1 MRRFMAVVAVFC
13 VAAASPVFAAGIHGS
28 VKDPSG
34 GAVSAAEV
42 LVLTPARAVVAT
54 VRTDASGRFEVKDL
68 TPGSYLLLARS
79 PSFEE
84 RSAAVEVTGAP

>member
-1 MRRFMAVVAVFC
+1 MAVVAVFC
-13 VAAASPVFAAGIHGS
+13 VAAASPVSAAGIHGS

-34 GAVSAAEV
+34 GAVAAAEV

-54 VRTDASGRFEVKDL
+54 VRTDASGRFVKDL
-68 TPGSYLLLARS
+68 TPGGYLLLARS

-84 RSAAVEVTGAP
+84 RSAAVEVPPTPSSPSI